1 MFFSNDFI
9 SSFWLRIIR
18 ISYASFLLPVAPL
31 TFTEIGFTVPSEL
44 FFLIPLSSVS
54 ALTPLN
60 QVHESQVISGPPTP
74 DAWIVAQALV
84 SYTKID
90 CRL

>member
-1 MFFSNDFI
+1 MFFANDCI

-18 ISYASFLLPVAPL
+18 ISHASFLLPVTPL
-31 TFTEIGFTVPSEL
+31 TSTEIGFMLPSEP
-44 FFLIPLSSVS
+44 FFIPLSSVS

-60 QVHESQVISGPPTP
+60 QVHESQVISGPLTP
-74 DAWIVAQALV
+74 DPWIVAQALV

-90 CRL
+90 GRL